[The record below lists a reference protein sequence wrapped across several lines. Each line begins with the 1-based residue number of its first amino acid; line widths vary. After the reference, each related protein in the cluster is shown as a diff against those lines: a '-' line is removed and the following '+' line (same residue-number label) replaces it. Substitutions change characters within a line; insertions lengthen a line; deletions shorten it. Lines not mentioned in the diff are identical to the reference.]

1 MRILITGATG
11 KVGSQIPQ
19 FIDAQQHE
27 IVLALRDTAKLKQ
40 FDEAVEAVY
49 FDFEKPETFA
59 TALEGADSLFLMRPP
74 TAAKN
79 LNLIVDEAIAS
90 NIKHIVYLSV
100 LGADKN
106 KLLPHRATEDYIK
119 KAGIPYTFLRASF
132 FMQNLSTVHRADIQ
146 ERSKL
151 FLPAGTGKTS
161 FVDTRDIGAVAAK
174 ALTEP
179 GHEGE
184 AYRLTGSEIL
194 DYYEVANIFSE
205 VLERPITYTN
215 PSVFE
220 FVATMIKQGTPLPFA
235 LVMSGIYTTVRFGL
249 ADPLYSDTAD
259 ILERN
264 PISFRTFVEDYRDC
278 WM

>member
-1 MRILITGATG
+1 MRIVITGATG

-19 FIDAQQHE
+19 FIDTQQHQV
-27 IVLALRDTAKLKQ
+27 VLALRGVAKLKQ
-40 FDEAVEAVY
+40 FDEKVEAVP

-59 TALEGADSLFLMRPP
+59 AALEGADSLFLMRPP

-119 KAGIPYTFLRASF
+119 KAGISYTFLRASF

-146 ERSKL
+146 KRNTL

-161 FVDTRDIGAVAAK
+161 FIDTRDIGAVAAK
-174 ALTEP
+174 TLTES
-179 GHEGE
+179 GHEGK
-184 AYRLTGSEIL
+184 AYRLTGSEAL

-215 PSVFE
+215 PSVFK
-220 FVATMIKQGTPLPFA
+220 FVATMLKRETPLPFA
-235 LVMSGIYTTVRFGL
+235 LVMGGIYTTVRFGL
-249 ADPLYSDTAD
+249 ADPLYSDTAN
-259 ILERN
+259 LLNRE
-264 PISFRTFVEDYRDC
+264 PISFCTFVKDYRDC
-278 WM
+278 WE